1 MENKRS
7 RDVVV
12 LVCHHAG
19 KRIMAGVILAALDFK
34 GQHIALVLD
43 DEVQFSLLFAVEVVQ
58 RIAVGGQLL
67 GGGVL
72 KHRAEID
79 VLFAVQQRQLDA
91 VGVGS
96 RQQPHIAEK
105 QLEQV
110 ALSVQPQRQRRFF
123 HVVGRQRNAGVG
135 QPQKTIVVAA

>member
-1 MENKRS
+1 M
-7 RDVVV
+7 
-12 LVCHHAG
+12 
-19 KRIMAGVILAALDFK
+19 
-34 GQHIALVLD
+34 LD

-72 KHRAEID
+72 KHRAEVD

-91 VGVGS
+91 VGVGG
-96 RQQPHIAEK
+96 RQQPHIAEE

-110 ALSVQPQRQRRFF
+110 ALSVQPQRQRWFF